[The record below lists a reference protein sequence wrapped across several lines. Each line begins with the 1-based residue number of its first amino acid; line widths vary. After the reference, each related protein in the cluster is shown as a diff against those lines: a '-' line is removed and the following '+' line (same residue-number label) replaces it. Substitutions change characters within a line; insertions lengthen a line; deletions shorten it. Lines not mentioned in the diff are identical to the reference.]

1 MKFNLKDKVFLVS
14 GSSKGIGKGI
24 AKVMAEEGANV
35 VLNGRNESTL
45 LETRDDLEQHFPDQ
59 ILAHKG
65 DITNNEVLESMKDT
79 VISRWGKIDGIV
91 ANAGN
96 IKETSSPAT
105 EEDWLWYLN
114 NNLYIAIRFIDHF
127 LDNLIENKGSIVI
140 ISSIAGL
147 EDLSAPI
154 PYNVSKAALNV
165 YSKSLAKRLGEHGV
179 RVNTVAPGNIMFNG
193 GNWEKRMKSHPEEV
207 KNMINEKVALK
218 TFGDPSDIGSITAFL
233 LSNKAK
239 FITGATFVV
248 DGGQTSS
255 F

>member
-1 MKFNLKDKVFLVS
+1 MFILK
-14 GSSKGIGKGI
+14 
-24 AKVMAEEGANV
+24 
-35 VLNGRNESTL
+35 VLL
-45 LETRDDLEQHFPDQ
+45 
-59 ILAHKG
+59 
-65 DITNNEVLESMKDT
+65 
-79 VISRWGKIDGIV
+79 
-91 ANAGN
+91 
-96 IKETSSPAT
+96 
-105 EEDWLWYLN
+105 
-114 NNLYIAIRFIDHF
+114 
-127 LDNLIENKGSIVI
+127 
-140 ISSIAGL
+140 
-147 EDLSAPI
+147 
-154 PYNVSKAALNV
+154 
-165 YSKSLAKRLGEHGV
+165 KRLGEHGV

>member
-165 YSKSLAKRLGEHGV
+165 YSKSLAKKIR
-179 RVNTVAPGNIMFNG
+179 RA
-193 GNWEKRMKSHPEEV
+193 WC
-207 KNMINEKVALK
+207 
-218 TFGDPSDIGSITAFL
+218 
-233 LSNKAK
+233 
-239 FITGATFVV
+239 
-248 DGGQTSS
+248 
-255 F
+255 